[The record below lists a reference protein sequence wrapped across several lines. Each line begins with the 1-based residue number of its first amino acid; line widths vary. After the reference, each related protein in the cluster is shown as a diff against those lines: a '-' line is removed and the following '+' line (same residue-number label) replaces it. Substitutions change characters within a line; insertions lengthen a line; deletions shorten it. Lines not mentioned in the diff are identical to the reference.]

1 MIRTEN
7 FRQNED
13 RRENTG
19 MVILWGILQ
28 KGSTS
33 FDSHSRH
40 IYSHIIVKLHELHCC
55 KRMRS
60 EERRY
65 HHVCCKPVYMHL
77 TVEYK
82 IHFKKNKKKWSFWGN
97 QLHILRLANTDLCKL
112 GLSSMFKWVFVRN
125 CSCKNVFL
133 VQGHFHINQTPFRIK
148 GFLRGLDLKSRH
160 KVTRKWSFHTSC

>member
-1 MIRTEN
+1 MRIGAKTQVWLFCEV
-7 FRQNED
+7 FYK
-13 RRENTG
+13 
-19 MVILWGILQ
+19 

-65 HHVCCKPVYMHL
+65 HLVCCKPVYMHL

-82 IHFKKNKKKWSFWGN
+82 IHFKKNKKHSVINLVKGVSLFY
-97 QLHILRLANTDLCKL
+97 LHAFFNLINYKGCEIDVEMTDQSYHQKTEIE
-112 GLSSMFKWVFVRN
+112 
-125 CSCKNVFL
+125 NV
-133 VQGHFHINQTPFRIK
+133 
-148 GFLRGLDLKSRH
+148 LDETKSDTE
-160 KVTRKWSFHTSC
+160 V